1 LFQFLVEQDKGLEEL
16 CKVITRQKE
25 IGLAISNEV
34 SDQNGE
40 YIKNFIL
47 TLYRVQYEYNF
58 FFLSCYN
65 IEIIDD
71 LADHMDRT
79 DESLIN
85 KTQQVRN
92 IHFKDRTCG
101 YWVVILILF
110 VAIVIVSLV

>member
-1 LFQFLVEQDKGLEEL
+1 M
-16 CKVITRQKE
+16 
-25 IGLAISNEV
+25 V
-34 SDQNGE
+34 SS
-40 YIKNFIL
+40 IKNFIL
-47 TLYRVQYEYNF
+47 ILYGVQYKNKF
-58 FFLSCYN
+58 FFLLCYN

-101 YWVVILILF
+101 YWIVILILF
-110 VAIVIVSLV
+110 IAIVIVSLV